1 MLIRISLKIFV
12 NPTIDKVFKLLTDVF
27 CLVNRETVTWRIAG
41 GSGDGIDST
50 SKNFSTVLMRMGY
63 HVFTH
68 RHYPS
73 RIRGGHTF
81 AETRIASESVTSRN
95 DGYDVLLSLG
105 DSFARN
111 ESENAYY
118 GNEKIKPL
126 TENLDDLNQDGVI
139 IYDSSSIVEDELPT
153 DFDER
158 VEKNNWNVIDV
169 ELKDMAR
176 EYGRSIMRN
185 TAGVGITV
193 AIMDLGIEGIE
204 EILEDSMEG
213 EVLDQNKRVLREAYK
228 VGQDYDCEIE
238 MPDTN
243 NFDDDQVLV
252 SGDDAVSYGAVDEG
266 VQFISGYPMTP
277 WTGVFSRLSQII
289 PQNGGVAE
297 QVEDEIAA
305 CAMAVGASHAG
316 AKAMSGSSGGGFSL
330 MSEPLGMAEMTETP
344 IVLLEAQRAGPST
357 GMPTKPE
364 QSDLEHVLYASQGDS
379 NRVVFAPS
387 NIEEAYEQARLS
399 FQIAYDYQIPSI
411 ILTDQ
416 KISGELRN
424 LDESFFNKEAN
435 IGDAGSVLAEDQ
447 ISDLPHHDSGRFNR
461 YRYSDELETNVS
473 PRSVPGQ
480 KDGNFLATGNEHN
493 KQGHISEDPENREEQ
508 MSRRVSKVQDIKNEI
523 DKSDYDLQ
531 SIFGSSDPDVG
542 VITFGSQQGTVSE
555 AVDRMCS
562 NGFNV
567 AGMGVSQLK
576 PFPES
581 PVQEFIDQLS
591 DCLIVEMNATGQFEN
606 ELNKHI
612 ELRRRPQDITIH
624 SVRKYNGNP
633 FRPREITEKLTE
645 VINNE

>member
-139 IYDSSSIVEDELPT
+139 IYDSSSIAEDELPT

-435 IGDAGSVLAEDQ
+435 IGDAGSVLTEDQ

-508 MSRRVSKVQDIKNEI
+508 MSRRVSKVQDIKDEI

>member
-12 NPTIDKVFKLLTDVF
+12 NPIIDKVFKLLTDVF

-139 IYDSSSIVEDELPT
+139 IYDSSSITEDELPT

-243 NFDDDQVLV
+243 DFDDDQVLV

-435 IGDAGSVLAEDQ
+435 IGDAGSVLTEDQ
-447 ISDLPHHDSGRFNR
+447 ISNLPHHDSGRFNR

-606 ELNKHI
+606 ELDKHI